1 MPKYTNSDYLSYPN
15 TTFIPKQTHLTGIL
29 YPNKIELNST
39 TKLGKN
45 LQNIITKNESYY
57 FDPVLNAGENVF
69 QLKKIGQLKI
79 LNDLQS
85 IAKENSLHCFT
96 ILSFEAAHI
105 IEDLPIYDNDTVL
118 LEFIITECD
127 ELSTESFLK
136 LINDSNYYCNNTV
149 PNCEIFSDSSD
160 QYLKNYEKVVE
171 HFKAGDVYEF
181 VLSRKIEFKT
191 DTSSMFQYLKKPIA
205 KQRAPYRFGLNFF
218 NTKICGASPEILIDI
233 HGDKVI
239 MKPISGSVRR
249 TSSTV
254 NLTDEEQEELNKL
267 YLSEKE
273 KCELDML
280 IDLAR
285 NDLNHFCKKVTV
297 SNYREALIL
306 EHIIHTQATVSGK
319 LKPEFNSIDAI
330 LSSINAGTLVG
341 VPKRKAMEIISNL
354 EKKPRGYYGGNLVHF
369 KPDGNLVAIILIRT
383 AYLNNKILKFQAGS
397 SIIIEANDQYEFW
410 ECGSKL
416 KHLLSLI
423 GQDHLC
429 FNEKKPP
436 QVVLNIQSKKIENLN
451 IKKKLLMIENFDSF
465 SYNLVALFENCGCEI
480 DVIRNTVKDFDFSC
494 YDGIILSPGPSH
506 PKEAGYLIEH
516 IQNLISKKPIFGV
529 CLGFQA
535 IVEACGGKVSK
546 LQTPVHGKARNCYVE
561 NSKVLFQSLP
571 SEFTVAR
578 YHSLYAET
586 IPNCIKIVAYDENHI
601 PLALEILDHKTNVC
615 AVQFHPES
623 FLTGIIGEKII
634 KNWLET
640 I

>member
-1 MPKYTNSDYLSYPN
+1 MSIHTACDYLSYPN
-15 TTFIPKQTHLTGIL
+15 ITYIPKQTHLTGIL
-29 YPNKIELNST
+29 YPNRLEMNSA
-39 TKLGKN
+39 TKLGVEFKKM
-45 LQNIITKNESYY
+45 IHKNESIY
-57 FDPVLNAGENVF
+57 FNAHLDSNESLF
-69 QLKKIGQLKI
+69 QLKKVGQLKI
-79 LNDLQS
+79 LNDLQT
-85 IAKENSLHCFT
+85 IAKEHALHCFS

-127 ELSTESFLK
+127 ELSTEDFLK
-136 LINDSNYYCNNTV
+136 LMNNNNYNNNKLV
-149 PNCEIFSDSSD
+149 PECEIFSDSSD
-160 QYLKNYEKVVE
+160 QYLKNYEKVLD

-191 DTSSMFQYLKKPIA
+191 NASSMFEYLKNPIA
-205 KQRAPYRFGLNFF
+205 KQRAPYRFGLSFF
-218 NTKICGASPEILIDI
+218 NTQICGASPEILIDI
-233 HGDKVI
+233 HGENVI

-249 TSSTV
+249 TSSSIS
-254 NLTDEEQEELNKL
+254 LTIEEQEELNNL

-285 NDLNHFCKKVTV
+285 NDLNRFCKHVAV
-297 SNYREALIL
+297 SDYRQALIL

-319 LKPEFNSIDAI
+319 LKPEFNSIDAV

-354 EKKPRGYYGGNLVHF
+354 EKVPRGYYGGNLVHF

-383 AYLNNKILKFQAGS
+383 AYLNNNILKFQAGS
-397 SIIIEANDQYEFW
+397 SVVIEANEQYEFW

-436 QVVLNIQSKKIENLN
+436 QVVLNTNSKKTESVFK
-451 IKKKLLMIENFDSF
+451 KKKLLMIENFDSF
-465 SYNLVALFENCGCEI
+465 SYNLVSLFETCGCEV
-480 DVIRNTVKDFDFSC
+480 DVIRNTIKNFNFSN

-506 PKEAGYLIEH
+506 PNEAGYLITH
-516 IQNLISKKPIFGV
+516 IQKLIGEKPMFGV

-535 IVEACGGKVSK
+535 IIEACGGMVSK
-546 LQTPVHGKARNCYVE
+546 LQSPVHGKARSCYVE
-561 NSKVLFQSLP
+561 NSKILFKSLP

-578 YHSLYAET
+578 YHSLYAKT
-586 IPNCIKIVAYDENHI
+586 IPKCIKIVAYDENKI
-601 PLALEILDHKTNVC
+601 PLALEMLDQKTNVC

>member
-1 MPKYTNSDYLSYPN
+1 MFEYINNDYLSYPN
-15 TTFIPKQTHLTGIL
+15 TTFILKQTHLVGIL
-29 YPNKIELNST
+29 YPDRIEFNAITKI
-39 TKLGKN
+39 GKN
-45 LQNIITKNESYY
+45 LQNIINKNKSCY
-57 FDPVLNAGENVF
+57 FNPNLDSKTNIF
-69 QLKKIGQLKI
+69 QLKKTGQLKI
-79 LNDLQS
+79 LSDLQA
-85 IAKENSLHCFT
+85 IAKEYSLQCFT
-96 ILSFEAAHI
+96 LLSFEAAHI
-105 IEDLPIYDNDTVL
+105 IEDLPIDDNNTIL

-127 ELSTESFLK
+127 ELSTENFLK
-136 LINDSNYYCNNTV
+136 IINDSNYYKNNIM
-149 PNCEIFSDSSD
+149 PHCEIFSNNSD

-171 HFKAGDVYEF
+171 HFKAGDIYEF

-191 DTSSMFQYLKKPIA
+191 DISSMFQYLKNPIA

-218 NTKICGASPEILIDI
+218 HTKVCGASPEILIDVN
-233 HGDKVI
+233 GDNI
-239 MKPISGSVRR
+239 TMKPISGSIRR
-249 TSSTV
+249 TSS
-254 NLTDEEQEELNKL
+254 NFFLTEEEKEELNKL

-285 NDLNHFCKKVTV
+285 NDLNRFCKKVTV
-297 SNYREALIL
+297 SDYRQALIL

-319 LKPEFNSIDAI
+319 LKSEFNSIDAI

-354 EKKPRGYYGGNLVHF
+354 EKEPRGYYGGNLVHF

-383 AYLNNKILKFQAGS
+383 AYLSNGILKFQAGS
-397 SIIIEANDQYEFW
+397 SVVIEANEQYEFW

-423 GQDHLC
+423 GQERFC

-436 QVVLNIQSKKIENLN
+436 QIVLNTQFKESTNLN
-451 IKKKLLMIENFDSF
+451 NKKKLLMIENFDSF
-465 SYNLVALFENCGCEI
+465 TYNLVSLFENCGCEVDI
-480 DVIRNTVKDFDFSC
+480 IRNKVKEFDFSS
-494 YDGIILSPGPSH
+494 YDGVILSPGPSR
-506 PKEAGYLIEH
+506 PKDAGYLINH
-516 IQNLISKKPIFGV
+516 IQYLIGKKPIFGV

-535 IVEACGGKVSK
+535 IVEACGGTISK
-546 LQTPVHGKARNCYVE
+546 LQNPVHGKARTCYVE

-571 SEFTVAR
+571 SEFIVAR

-586 IPNCIKIVAYDENHI
+586 IPKNIQIVAYDENHI
-601 PLALEILDHKTNVC
+601 PLALELLDEKTNVC
-615 AVQFHPES
+615 ALQFHPES
-623 FLTGIIGEKII
+623 FLTGIMGEKII